1 MASAGKILLTASSS
15 IRAGSRRERSAARS
29 MRARTAASLSARPS
43 MAVFKLQYPTG
54 RMTPGLGY
62 LPGTRQGPLN
72 THRSLVVVPGMLYR
86 FVFNTLEN
94 SCVLCFGAKLTSF
107 HLTSHITETVI
118 LVFLR
123 SRVLGSDRKST
134 RLNSSHLGIS

>member
-1 MASAGKILLTASSS
+1 
-15 IRAGSRRERSAARS
+15 
-29 MRARTAASLSARPS
+29 

-72 THRSLVVVPGMLYR
+72 THRSLVVVPGMLYL

-123 SRVLGSDRKST
+123 SRVLGSEEE
-134 RLNSSHLGIS
+134 LL

>member
-1 MASAGKILLTASSS
+1 MASAGKILLTASSR
-15 IRAGSRRERSAARS
+15 IRAGSRRERSAARA

-72 THRSLVVVPGMLYR
+72 THRSLVVVPGMLYL

-123 SRVLGSDRKST
+123 SRVLGSEEE
-134 RLNSSHLGIS
+134 LL